1 MICSNCG
8 GENESGRRF
17 CGDCGA
23 PLAVV
28 CPSCGATNPARV
40 RFCGDCGAALVP
52 GATPAVSPPRPQ
64 LIAPADSFALTSS
77 AITER
82 RLVSLLFADLVGFT
96 TLSEARDSEEVRE
109 LLTRYFDTCQKV
121 VGRYGGVVEK
131 FIGDAVMAVWGAP
144 VTKEDDAERAV
155 RAALELVDA
164 VTELGVEVGA
174 QGLRA
179 RAGVLTGEA
188 TVNVGASGQ
197 GLVAGD
203 LVNTASRIQSV
214 AEPGGVVVGDSTKR
228 ASDVAIAY
236 VDAGSHMLKGK
247 AEPVRLWQA
256 QRVVA
261 GVGGLMK
268 SEGLE
273 PPFVGRDRELK
284 LVKELFLAC
293 VDEGRAHLVQITG
306 IAGIGK
312 SRLGWE
318 FFKYMDGLERVFRWH
333 RGRCLSYGEGVTY
346 WALAEMVRGRAGI
359 TEGEDRASA
368 MSKLHEIVELSV
380 PDPIDRKFV
389 EPRLAHLLGL
399 EDRTAS
405 DKSDLF
411 AGWRLFFERLAASNP
426 VIMVFEDLQWADP
439 TLLEFIDYLME
450 WSRAFPIYV
459 LTLARPDADTGVGPR
474 RNATSIYLEP
484 LTPRAMQ
491 QLLTGLVPGLP
502 GELTSKILDRAEGV
516 PLYAVETVRML
527 LDRGLLVQEADVY
540 RPTGPVE
547 DLEVPETLHGLIAA
561 RLDGLTA
568 TERRLIQDAAVLGKT
583 CTPAAL
589 SAVSGLPEREIE
601 PVLAALL
608 AKQVLT
614 VQADPRSPER
624 GQYGFLQD
632 LVRTV
637 AYETLSKKDRK
648 SKHLEVASF
657 LEQAWGSEEDE
668 IVEVVASHFLEAY
681 RLAPEAEDAPQIRD
695 KAFGMLV
702 RAGERAAS
710 LSASVEAAAWFERAA
725 QLTDAPDERAA
736 LLERAGDMALLLGR
750 LEQAATRFGEAKQL
764 SEQSGQPHAAA
775 RAEARLAEVAFQQ
788 GHLEQA
794 IESMRRAH
802 GVLAGNR
809 PDAAVAVVTAQF
821 GRFLAIAG
829 DAEATPILEEA
840 LRLAAHLQLHEVYS
854 QALSSRAILIIRQ
867 GRFDE
872 AATLLRR
879 ALEVAIDNDFS
890 AAAFRAWNNLGVA
903 LESQDRFVENCEFI
917 APALEMARRKG
928 DRASELAST
937 VGTLSSLIAVG
948 RWDEAIAFAEEAQ
961 AAEEMPALQWIA
973 SGLVDLVAIH
983 VRRGNLD
990 AARRLLAL
998 TQGWSQEHQD
1008 EVQANTGAVRV
1019 EFLRAEGKFAEA
1031 LALTKEIVE
1040 LIPALGLTHQ
1050 GVKRAIAGG
1059 VEAALELGAPD
1070 TAEALLATVHTA
1082 SPGLVTPSLRG
1093 HAARLGARLRALR
1106 GDGESVEAG
1115 FLAALQEFRDV
1126 SMPFEVGVTL
1136 TELAEWL
1143 SEQGR
1148 HDEAQ
1153 VFALESR
1160 TLFEQL
1166 RARPWLDRVER
1177 LLAGAVPV
1185 AGGSYVAQ

>member
-1 MICSNCG
+1 M
-8 GENESGRRF
+8 
-17 CGDCGA
+17 
-23 PLAVV
+23 
-28 CPSCGATNPARV
+28 
-40 RFCGDCGAALVP
+40 
-52 GATPAVSPPRPQ
+52 
-64 LIAPADSFALTSS
+64 
-77 AITER
+77 
-82 RLVSLLFADLVGFT
+82 SLLFADLVGFT

-164 VTELGVEVGA
+164 VTELGAEVGA
-174 QGLRA
+174 LGLRA

-188 TVNVGASGQ
+188 TVNLGASGQ
-197 GLVAGD
+197 GMVAGD
-203 LVNTASRIQSV
+203 LVNTASRIQSA
-214 AEPGGVVVGDSTKR
+214 AEPGTVVVGESTKR
-228 ASDVAIAY
+228 ATDAAIAY
-236 VDAGSHMLKGK
+236 LDAGSHMLKGK
-247 AEPVRLWQA
+247 AESVRLWKA

-284 LVKELFLAC
+284 LVKELFHAC

-306 IAGIGK
+306 IAGVGK

-359 TEGEDRASA
+359 TEGEDRASSI
-368 MSKLHEIVELSV
+368 SKLHDVVEHAV
-380 PDPIDRKFV
+380 PDPIDRKYV

-399 EDRTAS
+399 EDRPAS

-439 TLLEFIDYLME
+439 TLLEFIDYLMD

-459 LTLARPDADTGVGPR
+459 LTLARPDADTGLGPK

-484 LTPRAMQ
+484 LPRRAME

-502 GELTSKILDRAEGV
+502 EELTSKILDRAEGV

-527 LDRGLLVQEADVY
+527 LDRGLLVQEGHVY

-547 DLEVPETLHGLIAA
+547 DLEVPETLHALIAA
-561 RLDGLTA
+561 RLDGLTP

-589 SAVSGLPEREIE
+589 SAVSGLPERDIE

-637 AYETLSKKDRK
+637 AYETVSKKDRK
-648 SKHLEVASF
+648 AKHLEVAAF
-657 LEQAWGSEEDE
+657 LEQAWGSEEEE

-681 RLAPEAEDAPQIRD
+681 RLAPDAEDAPQIRD
-695 KAFGMLV
+695 KAYGMLV

-710 LSASVEAAAWFERAA
+710 LSAAVEAAAYFERAA

-736 LLERAGDMALLLGR
+736 LLERAGEMALLLGR
-750 LEQAATRFGEAKQL
+750 LEQAAALVGEAKRL
-764 SEQSGQPHAAA
+764 SEESGQPHAAA

-788 GHLEQA
+788 GHLDQA
-794 IESMRRAH
+794 VEGLRRAY
-802 GVLAGNR
+802 GVLAGNE
-809 PDAAVAVVTAQF
+809 PDAAVALVTAQF

-829 DAEATPILEEA
+829 DGEATAVLEEA
-840 LRLAAHLQLHEVYS
+840 LRLAAHLQLREVYS
-854 QALSSRAILIIRQ
+854 QALSSRAVSILRQ

-879 ALEVAIDNDFS
+879 ALEVALDNDSS

-903 LESQDRFVENCEFI
+903 LESEDRFLENYEFI
-917 APALEMARRKG
+917 APSREMARRKG
-928 DRASELAST
+928 DRANELAAIVGSLST
-937 VGTLSSLIAVG
+937 LVALG

-961 AAEEMPALQWIA
+961 AAEELDAMQWVA
-973 SGLVDLVAIH
+973 SGLVDVVPVHI
-983 VRRGNLD
+983 RRGDLD
-990 AARRLLAL
+990 AGRHLLDL
-998 TQGWSQEHQD
+998 TQAWSEHQD
-1008 EVQANTGAVRV
+1008 EIQASIGAARV
-1019 EFLRAEGKFAEA
+1019 EFLRTEGKFAEA
-1031 LALTKEIVE
+1031 LAVTEEVVAF
-1040 LIPALGLTHQ
+1040 IPTLGLTNPA
-1050 GVKRAIAGG
+1050 VKRSLAGG
-1059 VEAALELGAPD
+1059 IEAALELGDHDA
-1070 TAEALLATVHTA
+1070 AEELLDMVHTA

-1106 GDGESVEAG
+1106 GEPESVEAG
-1115 FLAALQEFRDV
+1115 FVAALQEFRSV

-1136 TELAEWL
+1136 VELVEWL
-1143 SEQGR
+1143 IEQGR

-1153 VFALESR
+1153 AFALESR

-1166 RARPWLDRVER
+1166 RARPWMDRADR
-1177 LLAGAVPV
+1177 LLTGSIPLAGA
-1185 AGGSYVAQ
+1185 GYVAQ